1 PMGLSVSEVM
11 PPVPALPPASMP
23 VVAVLPPASTPVVA
37 VLPPASAPVAPS
49 VVLVFGAPPSPLLV
63 TPLAVPGIPPLP
75 VAPAVVV
82 IVVVGAPPAAALALL
97 SLVPIAPALAVVL
110 TPGSSPALEPL
121 PGGIGSSPDPPQAAR
136 GSKSEH
142 TRDPTPMRERSVID
156 SRTPAT

>member
-1 PMGLSVSEVM
+1 
-11 PPVPALPPASMP
+11 
-23 VVAVLPPASTPVVA
+23 
-37 VLPPASAPVAPS
+37 
-49 VVLVFGAPPSPLLV
+49 
-63 TPLAVPGIPPLP
+63 VPGIPPLA

-156 SRTPAT
+156 SRTPATGFNGSPFSAEPKVWVRSGGAVERTVGRCTLGNPLASPGTVSSRAGRRVHPKRGSC